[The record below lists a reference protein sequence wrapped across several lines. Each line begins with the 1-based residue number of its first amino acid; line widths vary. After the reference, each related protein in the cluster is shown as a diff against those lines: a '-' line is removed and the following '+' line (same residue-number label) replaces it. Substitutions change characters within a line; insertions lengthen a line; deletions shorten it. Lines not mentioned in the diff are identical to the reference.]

1 MSKLVQI
8 FTKNIYNTFD
18 IKLTNHSLISA
29 TNNYVLPKGATVVIT
44 TLKIHRR
51 PDIYP
56 NPDVFNP
63 DNFLPE
69 KTQERHYYSFIPFS
83 AGPRS
88 CVGNK
93 LIHFYYNITC

>member
-1 MSKLVQI
+1 MINNQ
-8 FTKNIYNTFD
+8 F
-18 IKLTNHSLISA
+18 ISA
-29 TNNYVLPKGATVVIT
+29 TNNYVLPKGSTVVIT

-51 PDIYP
+51 ADIYP

-88 CVGNK
+88 CVGNELK
-93 LIHFYYNITC
+93 VFF